1 MALDSAPG
9 EYAHYRDGGRRRLFS
24 GGAVAGCQVLAVTK
38 GPDAT
43 PRAAP
48 SPQGAT
54 MPPRRECRQVMRIF
68 VVSLG
73 IGFALTGAAAWS
85 VATAPSAAPNVR
97 AKTPA
102 QAAGISVAANATND
116 APSMNAEAAAA
127 RSFDAKRPGVL
138 ASALARDDALS
149 SFAQAPAEQTDEV
162 ASVQSGLPRHAISVP
177 VPSRPSHTAVYDIA
191 AHTVYLPNGQTL
203 EAHSGLGSKL
213 DDPRYVKVKSRG
225 PTPPNVYELTLRKKL
240 FHKVRAIRLVPV
252 GDASMFGRDGM
263 LAHTYMRGA
272 SGESNGCVSF
282 KNYAA
287 FLRAYLKGEVDR
299 LVVVPRIN
307 PATWQT
313 AGAAIGPQLLD
324 TD

>member
-1 MALDSAPG
+1 
-9 EYAHYRDGGRRRLFS
+9 
-24 GGAVAGCQVLAVTK
+24 VLAI
-38 GPDAT
+38 
-43 PRAAP
+43 PRALAMASKASAAP
-48 SPQGAT
+48 HGAT
-54 MPPRRECRQVMRIF
+54 MPRRPECRQVMRIF
-68 VVSLG
+68 VASLG
-73 IGFALTGAAAWS
+73 IGFAITGAAAWA
-85 VATAPSAAPNVR
+85 VVTPSSAPNAR

-102 QAAGISVAANATND
+102 QAAKISVAANATND
-116 APSMNAEAAAA
+116 APSINVEAADAHGV
-127 RSFDAKRPGVL
+127 DAKPPTVP
-138 ASALARDDALS
+138 APARDEALS
-149 SFAQAPAEQTDEV
+149 SFARAPAERTDEM
-162 ASVQSGLPRHAISVP
+162 ASGQSALPGHAISVP

-203 EAHSGLGSKL
+203 EAHSGLGSGL
-213 DDPRYVKVKSRG
+213 DDPRYVRVKSRG

-252 GDASMFGRDGM
+252 NDRSMFGRDGM

-287 FLRAYLKGEVDR
+287 FLRAYLKGEVNR

-307 PATWQT
+307 PATWHT
-313 AGAAIGPQLLD
+313 AGAAVGPQLLD